1 MDDKPVPASE
11 WRGSGSSGVV
21 IGTKMLGQG
30 VKLER
35 SPANTLAFQG
45 ASAAKARAEHE
56 VKRRLEDS
64 QTGKAGGSSSS
75 SNVNNSKSSLTS
87 NSNRSARKARPRG
100 FNKRST
106 RLEQLQ
112 AAVQIVEKGPA
123 PSESQQAEQPAA
135 STPAAKKRR
144 PNSRQSKDVE
154 PPLTATGSSGIE
166 EGLRNAIN
174 RALREITSL
183 GQRGSSNTIDQVVRL
198 VNKRLPKTEPLVSPE
213 MVKQGLD
220 ALKRS

>member
-35 SPANTLAFQG
+35 SPAHTLAFQG

-56 VKRRLEDS
+56 ANAAKRRLEDS

-100 FNKRST
+100 F
-106 RLEQLQ
+106 
-112 AAVQIVEKGPA
+112 
-123 PSESQQAEQPAA
+123 QQ
-135 STPAAKKRR
+135 
-144 PNSRQSKDVE
+144 
-154 PPLTATGSSGIE
+154 
-166 EGLRNAIN
+166 
-174 RALREITSL
+174 
-183 GQRGSSNTIDQVVRL
+183 TI
-198 VNKRLPKTEPLVSPE
+198 
-213 MVKQGLD
+213 
-220 ALKRS
+220 